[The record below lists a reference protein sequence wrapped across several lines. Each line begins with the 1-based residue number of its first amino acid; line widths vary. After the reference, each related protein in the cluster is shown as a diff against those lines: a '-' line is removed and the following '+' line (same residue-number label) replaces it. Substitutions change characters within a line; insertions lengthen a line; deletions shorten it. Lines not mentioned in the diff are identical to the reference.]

1 MNARAAADRSAES
14 DVVEER
20 EGSGREERVQRG
32 AVAERAGCGRG
43 ERGRATRWKDEMD
56 EAASSGDAPGAPR

>member
-20 EGSGREERVQRG
+20 EGSGREER
-32 AVAERAGCGRG
+32 
-43 ERGRATRWKDEMD
+43 
-56 EAASSGDAPGAPR
+56 AA